1 MTTFGQIRRD
11 PQNGKKEFS
20 THKGFTVIELM
31 IIVAVIAIILAMA
44 VPAYS
49 NYFIRAIIDQSL
61 SVASSAKTSII
72 FACQEDSTLT
82 NLSKQAIGLNF
93 KATKNISNIELGGD
107 CDAPTITITTKAT
120 GAQLDPVLTITG
132 EFNGDTQRMTWTCV
146 SDGLNAHV
154 PESCQS

>member
-1 MTTFGQIRRD
+1 MNRLITNHGR
-11 PQNGKKEFS
+11 
-20 THKGFTVIELM
+20 GFTLINL
-31 IIVAVIAIILAMA
+31 IIAVAVITIILTMA

-49 NYFIRAIIDQSL
+49 NYSIRAKIGESL
-61 SVASSAKTSII
+61 SVASSAKTSVI
-72 FACQEDSTLT
+72 FACQEDPTLT
-82 NLSKQAIGLNF
+82 YLSKQAVGINF

-120 GAQLDPVLTITG
+120 GAQLDPVLTISG
-132 EFNGDTQRMTWTCV
+132 EFTGDTQRMTWTCV